1 MVLSNRGGIRVLF
14 FPLSFLVILPVL
26 GYYLSTMKSWN
37 KLSSV
42 IVLLCLSFFYPD
54 FTLKAD
60 QTPLP
65 EGRMVSSAGLGY
77 FQKQSIR
84 KLAEGVT
91 GSADSLRLLAI
102 MVSFPGSDFDTGSE
116 TVAAHDSLYF
126 ANELRHLKEYY
137 HGASR
142 GLFKLDCDLRGEVI
156 QLSRPEEYYGGDDQ
170 AWASKMVEMMIE
182 AVDSTDSEI
191 DFSIYDAFALIH
203 AGPGRE
209 TDIFGDS
216 PSQLWSGF
224 IDPEEMEEV
233 AMDTLD
239 APGIPTD
246 DPGVGGGFYIDNL
259 LILPEESSQDGYTF
273 GSLGIYAYQFA
284 KRLGL
289 VPLYDS
295 TPSGYPD
302 SQGIGNFGLMSYGLY
317 NGLGFVP
324 AFPSAFNRYLMG
336 WVEPVIIEDDSRVE
350 LESIN
355 SIPSV
360 DTQMVKVNLSPSE
373 YFLIV
378 NRVHDRNFNGFL
390 DFADVDTTDWIIAM
404 GETLYGFP
412 QNADTLTDA
421 EFDFYL
427 TPETNPYTKVIRYG
441 QEVRKYDTGSGLMIW
456 HVDERMIQKAILNEV
471 NINNNVLLKGVD
483 LEEADG
489 IEDLDRPGGTNA
501 FGSHYDSFRMGN
513 NDSFG
518 ENTTPSSDGN
528 FGVKSGI
535 NITDISDTGYKM
547 NFLLSF
553 GHLFNG
559 ESVEFE
565 GLVRGHS
572 PIPADVNLSGGIDMI
587 VTADTGLVYLI
598 SDAGAAG
605 WTDRIT
611 RLNEFPGAV
620 WKTSPVVSDID
631 GDGIMEIFAVSR
643 GGNLYALD
651 ALGNPFNIDVDATS
665 HSLEIPDTII
675 SFPMM
680 MEADGDTLKELLV
693 LSSDQDSVF
702 MNIVGSSVDIEG
714 SDEIGDGVLRAAFAG
729 GELISNPTA
738 FYVNG
743 SPGFLC
749 LTRSGSNAN
758 VCIVRFGGAGDFST
772 DIYGELHC
780 PVAEGSLLTP
790 SSGDI
795 DGDGSDELVVSI
807 PGTGLLYFSPVK
819 GQIKLYE
826 NDNVMST
833 PSLEDIDGDG
843 ILETAAHDR
852 ENLFLFT
859 GFGVLKG
866 DWPVSI
872 GDQAAAFACLQDE
885 YSQPLIEDVDGD
897 GECEVIFN
905 IAGNLHAYESDS
917 DRLAGWPITGAGSG
931 LETPAFFKD
940 DEDNLSIFITGRTD
954 LVEGVNSVS
963 VDSVSGKSSAV
974 CYNTGNHF
982 FNDRG
987 WSFYRHDISGSSR
1000 QSASEASLTVE
1011 EVIDKET
1018 FICYPNPVESQNLT
1032 VRVSI
1037 SSHAEV
1043 EINILNIEG
1052 ERILRINRTHSY
1064 SSGNRVPFEAS
1075 VPVEGL
1081 VSGIYI
1087 CYMEIK
1093 AGGESWSDAKKF
1105 AVVR

>member
-1 MVLSNRGGIRVLF
+1 MILSNRGGIRVLF

-37 KLSSV
+37 KFSSV
-42 IVLLCLSFFYPD
+42 LILLCLSFFYPD
-54 FTLKAD
+54 FSSGAD
-60 QTPLP
+60 QMPRLERGTT
-65 EGRMVSSAGLGY
+65 SSAGLGY

-84 KLAEGVT
+84 KLTEGIT

-102 MVSFPGSDFDTGSE
+102 MVSFPGSGFDTGSE

-137 HGASR
+137 YGASC
-142 GLFKLDCDLRGEVI
+142 GVFKLDCDLRGGII

-170 AWASKMVEMMIE
+170 AWESRMVEMMIE
-182 AVDSTDSEI
+182 TVDSTDSEI
-191 DFSIYDAFALIH
+191 DYSMYDAFALIH

-209 TDIFGDS
+209 TDVLGDS
-216 PSQLWSGF
+216 PTQLWSGF

-233 AMDTLD
+233 ATDTLG
-239 APGIPTD
+239 APGIPTN
-246 DPGVGGGFYIDNL
+246 DPGDGGNFYIDNL
-259 LILPEESSQDGYTF
+259 LILPEESSQDRYTF
-273 GSLGIYAYQFA
+273 GSLGIYAYQLA
-284 KRLGL
+284 KRIGL

-336 WVEPVIIEDDSRVE
+336 WVEPVIIEGDSRVE
-350 LESIN
+350 LENIN
-355 SIPSV
+355 SIHSA

-373 YFLIV
+373 YFLIS
-378 NRVHDRNFNGFL
+378 NRVQDRNFNGFL

-412 QNADTLTDA
+412 RNADTLMGA

-427 TPETNPYTKVIRYG
+427 TPETNPFTKVIRYG
-441 QEVRKYDTGSGLMIW
+441 REVRKYETGSGLMIW

-489 IEDLDRPGGTNA
+489 IEDLDRNGGTNA
-501 FGSHYDSFRMGN
+501 FGSHYDSFRRGN

-518 ENTTPSSDGN
+518 EHTTPSSDGN

-535 NITDISDTGYKM
+535 NITDISEAGHTM
-547 NFLLSF
+547 NFLVSF
-553 GHLFNG
+553 GDLFNG
-559 ESVEFE
+559 ESVQFD

-572 PIPADVNLSGGIDMI
+572 PIPADVNSSGGIDII
-587 VTADTGLVYLI
+587 VTADTGFVYLV

-605 WTDRIT
+605 WTDRISI
-611 RLNEFPGAV
+611 LNEFPGAV
-620 WKTSPVVSDID
+620 WKTSPVASDID

-651 ALGNPFNIDVDATS
+651 GLGNPFNIDVDATPY
-665 HSLEIPDTII
+665 SLEIPDTII
-675 SFPMM
+675 SLPMM
-680 MEADGDTLKELLV
+680 VETDGDTLKELLI

-714 SDEIGDGVLRAAFAG
+714 ASEIGDGVLRVAFAG

-738 FYVNG
+738 FYVND

-749 LTRSGSNAN
+749 LARNGPSAD
-758 VCIVRFGGAGDFST
+758 VCIVRFGGSGDFST

-780 PVAEGSLLTP
+780 PVAEGSLLKP

-795 DGDGSDELVVSI
+795 DGDDSDEMVVSI
-807 PGTGLLYFSPVK
+807 PETGLLFFSPVK
-819 GQIKLYE
+819 GEIKLYE
-826 NDNVMST
+826 NDKVMSP

-843 ILETAAHDR
+843 ILETAARDG

-866 DWPVSI
+866 DWPVPV
-872 GDQAAAFACLQDE
+872 GDQAAVFASLKDE

-897 GECEVIFN
+897 GKCEVIFN

-917 DRLAGWPITGAGSG
+917 GPLPAWPITGAGCG

-940 DEDNLSIFITGRTD
+940 NDDNLSIFIAGRTGIA
-954 LVEGVNSVS
+954 EGINSVS
-963 VDSVSGKSSAV
+963 ADSVSGKSSAV
-974 CYNTGNHF
+974 CYNTANHF
-982 FNDRG
+982 FDGGG
-987 WSFYRHDISGSSR
+987 WSFYRHDISGSCR

-1018 FICYPNPVESQNLT
+1018 FICYPNPVKSQNLN

-1037 SSHAEV
+1037 SSPAEV
-1043 EINILNIEG
+1043 EINILDIEG
-1052 ERILRINRTHSY
+1052 ERILRINSTHSY
-1064 SSGNRVPFEAS
+1064 SNGNRVPFEAS
-1075 VPVEGL
+1075 VPVEDL
-1081 VSGIYI
+1081 ASGVYI
-1087 CYMEIK
+1087 CYLEIK
-1093 AGGESWSDAKKF
+1093 AAGENWSDAKKF